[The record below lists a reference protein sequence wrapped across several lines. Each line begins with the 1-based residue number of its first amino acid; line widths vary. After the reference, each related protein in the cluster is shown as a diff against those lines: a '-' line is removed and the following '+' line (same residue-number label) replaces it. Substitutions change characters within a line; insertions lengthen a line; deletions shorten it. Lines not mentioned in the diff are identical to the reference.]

1 MVEIEDEDEAPPSLR
16 SFGEASE
23 GGVSNCLSGG
33 AGWVMFGVPVFA
45 PPSLN
50 PGGVRTGFADIDLM
64 TAHQPAADSLSDF
77 STDARVL
84 LLSAMAL
91 IIGAISAVVAW
102 VLLWLI
108 AAITNLAFFQRFS
121 ATPVTPQE
129 AHLGWWVVAV
139 PVIGSLIIGLMAR
152 YGSPKI
158 RGHGI
163 PEALEAILIG
173 RSRMEPKVA
182 LLKPISSAISIGTGG
197 PFGAEGPI
205 IMTGGAIG
213 SLFAQMFH
221 LSAAERKTLL
231 VAGAAGG
238 MAAVFATPVAA
249 VLLAV
254 ELLLFEWK
262 PRSFI
267 PVAVA
272 AVVASV
278 LRVPLLGAGPIFAT
292 VPHEAMTAGELGIA
306 LGVGI
311 AAGLFSGMLTMLVYA
326 FEDLFQKLPIHW
338 MWWPAIGAVFVGIG
352 GYIDPRVLGVG
363 YGTIH
368 LMLQGQM
375 IGLTLLGL
383 LVGKALVWSIA
394 LGSGTSGGVLA
405 PLLIMGGALG
415 AYAARWLPAGDAGL
429 WAMVGMAA
437 IMGGTMRSPFT
448 GMVFMLELTHDLNAL
463 PAVMIGSVAA
473 LAVTVLLL
481 RRSILTEKIARR
493 GHHITRE
500 YSVDL
505 FNLLRV
511 AEVMDTQAP
520 TISAGVSVEEFSR
533 MLADGHPL
541 LTRRQGTLIV
551 DDEGLLAGIITRGD
565 VVRALAGNSHGPK
578 TVLAA
583 GKANPIVT
591 HPDELLHDAIAK
603 MLNNNIGRLPV
614 VDRQNPRKIVGYLG
628 RANVMSARTRHLEE
642 EHLRERGLADA
653 ATPETA

>member
-1 MVEIEDEDEAPPSLR
+1 MK
-16 SFGEASE
+16 AS
-23 GGVSNCLSGG
+23 ST
-33 AGWVMFGVPVFA
+33 P
-45 PPSLN
+45 
-50 PGGVRTGFADIDLM
+50 
-64 TAHQPAADSLSDF
+64 HDSLSDF
-77 STDARVL
+77 TTDVRVL
-84 LLSAMAL
+84 LLSAMAVV
-91 IIGAISAVVAW
+91 IGLMSACVAW

-108 AAITNLAFFQRFS
+108 AVITNLSFFHRFS
-121 ATPVTPQE
+121 TAAVTPQD
-129 AHLGWWVVAV
+129 ALDGPWIILV
-139 PVIGSLIIGLMAR
+139 PVIGALIIGLMAR

-205 IMTGGAIG
+205 IMTGGALG

-238 MAAVFATPVAA
+238 MAAIFATPVAA

-267 PVAVA
+267 PVAVSA
-272 AVVASV
+272 LVASC

-292 VPHEAMTAGELGIA
+292 VPHGAIGWNEMLIA
-306 LGVGI
+306 LGVGV
-311 AAGLFSGMLTMLVYA
+311 AAGLFSGLLTTLVYA
-326 FEDLFQKLPIHW
+326 VEDLFERIPLHW
-338 MWWPAIGAVFVGIG
+338 MWWPAIGALFVGLG
-352 GYIDPRVLGVG
+352 GYLDPRVLGVG
-363 YGTIH
+363 YGLIH
-368 LMLQGQM
+368 SLLQGNLLGM
-375 IGLTLLGL
+375 AALGL
-383 LVGKALVWSIA
+383 LVGKALVWTIA

-415 AYAARWLPAGDAGL
+415 ALLSHWLPVGDAGL

-448 GMVFMLELTHDLNAL
+448 GMVFLLELTHDLNAL
-463 PAVMIGSVAA
+463 PALMIGSVAA
-473 LAVTVLLL
+473 LATTVLLL
-481 RRSILTEKIARR
+481 RRSILTEKIARH

-511 AEVMDTQAP
+511 GEVMDSDAP
-520 TISAGVSVEEFSR
+520 TISSR
-533 MLADGHPL
+533 ATVLQLSDLIASGDAKL
-541 LTRRQGTLIV
+541 SRRQGTLIL
-551 DDEGLLAGIITRGD
+551 DEQGLLVGIITRGD
-565 VVRALAGNSHGPK
+565 LLRAMSGKAASQT
-578 TVLAA
+578 TVLEA
-583 GKANPIVT
+583 GKSNPIVT
-591 HPDELLHDAIAK
+591 FADELLHDAIAK
-603 MLNNNIGRLPV
+603 MLRHDVGRLPV
-614 VDRQNPRKIVGYLG
+614 VDRANPRKVIGYLG
-628 RANVMSARTRHLEE
+628 RANIVAARSRHLEE
-642 EHLRERGLADA
+642 EDLRERGLNA
-653 ATPETA
+653 AALPETA